1 MLVNILN
8 AKTNR
13 KKKRKKKEK
22 KKDLPQININLA
34 LSVILRPHDNI
45 GIYLLPKLISTNS
58 NPKRWERRAKKL

>member
-13 KKKRKKKEK
+13 KKKRK

-34 LSVILRPHDNI
+34 LSVILRPHDKI

-58 NPKRWERRAKKL
+58 NPKR

>member
-8 AKTNR
+8 AKTNG
-13 KKKRKKKEK
+13 KKKRK

-58 NPKRWERRAKKL
+58 NPKR